1 MQSYKKWVIFL
12 KILAIQADAVIMCAL
27 NGKFTFLTLSPPLP
41 SRWFFFCASF
51 SFTHFPSNCH
61 FDYHF
66 FYFHLT
72 IYFMLSFVCL
82 LLSFAI
88 HYTVR
93 LNEWREERSI
103 KEKRIL
109 VLISLAISFQVSKV
123 LCKLLFGYE
132 CDCRFV
138 CLATCIPSSTV
149 CHMLSGTVYF

>member
-1 MQSYKKWVIFL
+1 MGNFSKDFGHSSRCCHHVRPEWKIHFSYSF
-12 KILAIQADAVIMCAL
+12 
-27 NGKFTFLTLSPPLP
+27 FSSSLSLI
-41 SRWFFFCASF
+41 FFCASF